1 MAPILR
7 KTRARSLN
15 LAGWSSM
22 SGLLSETGETN
33 SGPARTVA
41 ASSDRKAEGHTEADF
56 AKRLVVELRAAQ
68 ADVEGDVVAHLP
80 DRANQRRPCRQ
91 ANEIPLVEDL
101 RDGSQRPVM
110 RAFDDHPEERIRGLL
125 SGDGDGG
132 VEMDGQPRPLLRHD
146 SRDAAAGSTARIV
159 IDAGQQEAEFSG
171 DARTRLALQAAF
183 AQHRLEEQAIAD
195 QARLAGVLHQRVHRL
210 ALQHELPS
218 RCNPVVED
226 HGRGHERAFGS
237 YLEVLRG
244 SQFDLDLTELGNGGV
259 GAVKRAVGLG
269 VATPGHG
276 QDRRQHETGIA
287 LAASH
292 DGGRNTQIA
301 AGSEAVARTP
311 R

>member
-1 MAPILR
+1 MKMASCVAPGPGNMFTIDRPSTKRSLPSHRRLSWISFCMIPMIAGPPYLIAPILR

-15 LAGWSSM
+15 LAGWSSI
-22 SGLLSETGETN
+22 SGLLSETGETH

-132 VEMDGQPRPLLRHD
+132 VEMDGHPRPLLRHD
-146 SRDAAAGSTARIV
+146 SSDAAAGSTARIV
-159 IDAGQQEAEFSG
+159 IDAGQ
-171 DARTRLALQAAF
+171 
-183 AQHRLEEQAIAD
+183 
-195 QARLAGVLHQRVHRL
+195 
-210 ALQHELPS
+210 
-218 RCNPVVED
+218 
-226 HGRGHERAFGS
+226 
-237 YLEVLRG
+237 
-244 SQFDLDLTELGNGGV
+244 
-259 GAVKRAVGLG
+259 
-269 VATPGHG
+269 
-276 QDRRQHETGIA
+276 
-287 LAASH
+287 
-292 DGGRNTQIA
+292 
-301 AGSEAVARTP
+301 
-311 R
+311 